1 MILLFPL
8 RIVRQ
13 KSLPAGV
20 AFSVGDAATLKVM
33 TERRSQTVCRIQL
46 FGKVGGLD
54 FQHGAKHGGNL
65 LFARRAVACD

>member
-1 MILLFPL
+1 
-8 RIVRQ
+8 
-13 KSLPAGV
+13 
-20 AFSVGDAATLKVM
+20 M
-33 TERRSQTVCRIQL
+33 TERRSQTVGCIQL